1 MRAEAILARDKV
13 TSGALFGTA
22 LATGMTVAE
31 AEAWPERI
39 AAVDA
44 AVHSGPRN
52 RCLTR
57 AAQPPRPWR
66 QKRQINDHFPLR
78 RLGRA
83 AGLLTLLAVSG
94 PAQAIDITA
103 VTSPAASKPG
113 WWRITAIR

>member
-1 MRAEAILARDKV
+1 MADPGGSRGAQEKMRAEAILARDKV
-13 TSGALFGTA
+13 TFPARYFGTA

-44 AVHSGPRN
+44 AAASEPRN

-66 QKRQINDHFPLR
+66 Q
-78 RLGRA
+78 RA
-83 AGLLTLLAVSG
+83 N
-94 PAQAIDITA
+94 Q
-103 VTSPAASKPG
+103 
-113 WWRITAIR
+113 